1 MRRPR
6 LSTKIYRTSVF
17 PSTQASIR
25 ILVEPV
31 LEGPMQVK
39 FRVEVWRCH
48 LSLELKAHCPR
59 RSRQEIRVFQ
69 HTSATIAGA
78 PNFCPNAPARDA
90 RTAPAACADTC
101 RRSWRAADH
110 DRRTVFAADAVPRN
124 YLHRGYAETALCVPR
139 SARMPLRSKA
149 ASRLILSVPFSSDF
163 ASKLLAIPCC

>member
-48 LSLELKAHCPR
+48 LSLEQSSL
-59 RSRQEIRVFQ
+59 
-69 HTSATIAGA
+69 
-78 PNFCPNAPARDA
+78 
-90 RTAPAACADTC
+90 
-101 RRSWRAADH
+101 
-110 DRRTVFAADAVPRN
+110 
-124 YLHRGYAETALCVPR
+124 
-139 SARMPLRSKA
+139 SKA
-149 ASRLILSVPFSSDF
+149 QSPGNPGFPAYFGYHETFTPS
-163 ASKLLAIPCC
+163 